1 MNSTD
6 LNQFDTITP
15 PISADNRDQWQAIIN
30 GSGYFFSRK
39 AMRFFASR
47 VAWASLTQ
55 TPNKWLFI
63 TSEQHQSPFG
73 PLAWDGQRRY
83 TLRAWDEFGG
93 LREISDFGQYATMAE
108 ATRDLKHLAK
118 IYEEINAE

>member
-55 TPNKWLFI
+55 TPTAWLFI

-83 TLRAWDEFGG
+83 TLRAWDEING
-93 LREISDFGQYATMAE
+93 LVEVSDFGQYATIEE
-108 ATRDLKHLAK
+108 ATRALRAIAK
-118 IYEEINAE
+118 QY

>member
-15 PISADNRDQWQAIIN
+15 PISADKRDQWQTIIN

-55 TPNKWLFI
+55 TPNAWLFI

-83 TLRAWDEFGG
+83 SIKAWRDSFGVQDVSEFG
-93 LREISDFGQYATMAE
+93 EYATLAE
-108 ATRDLKHLAK
+108 ATRALRTIAK
-118 IYEEINAE
+118 QH